1 MSEAT
6 QRARAERAYDAIERC
21 ANNNSI
27 VQGLSGLAGF
37 PFTLG
42 TDVAVVPLYY
52 VPLWNE
58 IRDIYERT
66 PVREEVVA
74 PFLTELLPDLLTD
87 LALDKILGSVPLA
100 GIYFNA
106 ICAKAMT
113 WRLGTLFAFMSS
125 CGQRLPE
132 DHARPALALIRGLFP
147 QEQMFKFQ
155 TPDRARFLRFVTGI
169 GGVDPDEARRRIDRA
184 LAELERDP

>member
-58 IRDIYERT
+58 IRDIYET
-66 PVREEVVA
+66 PEVIENTSLIGRRFCRGTA
-74 PFLTELLPDLLTD
+74 WLTD
-87 LALDKILGSVPLA
+87 GRSTSPLCTM
-100 GIYFNA
+100 NQP
-106 ICAKAMT
+106 
-113 WRLGTLFAFMSS
+113 SS
-125 CGQRLPE
+125 PCSAP
-132 DHARPALALIRGLFP
+132 RPSS
-147 QEQMFKFQ
+147 
-155 TPDRARFLRFVTGI
+155 TSS
-169 GGVDPDEARRRIDRA
+169 RR
-184 LAELERDP
+184 